1 MLWIYV
7 KAQIISVSIALAIE
21 FFFMVYKK
29 YGFEEEDFMKNI
41 NDEIIMKNQDFQTI
55 FKDMEISII
64 KLMQYLGMV
73 TPEDSNIFE
82 QNIRNSQIKPKGP
95 VVMPGMPVIRW
106 LQMQQMQLDQQ
117 QNTKK

>member
-41 NDEIIMKNQDFQTI
+41 NDEIIMKN
-55 FKDMEISII
+55 
-64 KLMQYLGMV
+64 
-73 TPEDSNIFE
+73 
-82 QNIRNSQIKPKGP
+82 
-95 VVMPGMPVIRW
+95 
-106 LQMQQMQLDQQ
+106 
-117 QNTKK
+117 